1 MSTVLDRIEADPTER
16 AAEYAARANLC
27 RLFAGAF
34 AEEPSQAYLSAI
46 RSPQSRAAL
55 AAMGARFDA
64 DFEEADDETL
74 AAAVACEWTALFGS
88 PGGCA
93 PLESVRLTGRM
104 QQEPF
109 HGVRQAYRRAGYTV
123 RPGRFSVSDDQLG
136 VELAFA
142 ACLLDRAQGALE
154 RGDPQLHDRSVKELQ
169 RFWALHLGRWVRGYA
184 ALVECAAMHSFYR
197 EMARLLAA
205 FAEGE
210 IEALG
215 IRVEDVDTGRMRV
228 PKADVA
234 IEVDPEEPACNACVA
249 GSTRDASPRPIT
261 FHDAAL

>member
-34 AEEPSQAYLSAI
+34 AEEPSQAYLAAI

-64 DFEEADDETL
+64 DFEAVDDETL
-74 AAAVACEWTALFGS
+74 ASAVACEWTALFGS

-109 HGVRQAYRRAGYTV
+109 HGVRQAYRSAGFV
-123 RPGRFSVSDDQLG
+123 VQPGRFTVSDDQLG
-136 VELAFA
+136 VELLFA
-142 ACLLDRAQGALE
+142 ACLLDRAKDALE
-154 RGDPQLHDRSVKELQ
+154 GGDAARHDRAVKDLQ

-184 ALVECAAMHSFYR
+184 RLVEQVSMHSFYR
-197 EMARLLAA
+197 EMARLLAD
-205 FAEGE
+205 FSDGE

-215 IRVEDVDTGRMRV
+215 IRVEDVDPKRMRA
-228 PKADVA
+228 PKAEVA
-234 IEVDPEEPACNACVA
+234 IEVDPDEPECNACVERTTK
-249 GSTRDASPRPIT
+249 GSAPQPIT
-261 FHDAAL
+261 FHDAPV